1 MHEPIPV
8 TVLTGFLGAGK
19 TTLLR
24 HMLQAE
30 HGLKLAV
37 IENEFSETPIDGQL
51 LGDKPVE
58 LLTLAN
64 GCVCCSIHVELEK
77 ALFLLLDKLDAG
89 ELAFDRLVIECT
101 GLADPAPVAQTFFAD
116 EELAQRYVLDGIVT
130 LVDAVNAERHLQEA
144 IAQAQVGFADRILLS
159 KTDLAE
165 PEQVEALR
173 QRLVRINRRAPLRV
187 VEHGRIDLAELLD
200 IRGFNLNADIAPA
213 PLLRPLAPVG
223 QSADRIRTLVLSSDQ
238 PLDMTRLSAFMEDLL
253 ERHGNSLL
261 RYKGVLDV
269 AGDERRLVFQGVLR
283 LYGFDWDE
291 PWGEG
296 ETRQSVLVFIGDNLP
311 EDEIRAGFAALAPLS
326 RREREKSKKPG
337 ECRAFSCSAD
347 AYLPYTGSLAQ
358 MALTFSRTASTTDS
372 SPMFCRMSQIQPAS
386 SRHSVSPKPRVVT
399 AGVPMRRPEV
409 TNGERG
415 SFGTLFLFTVM

>member
-1 MHEPIPV
+1 VARVILEIAMHPEPIPV

-173 QRLVRINRRAPLRV
+173 QRLARINRRAPLRV

-200 IRGFNLNADIAPA
+200 IRGFNLNADVAAA
-213 PLLRPLAPVG
+213 PLLRPLVPVG
-223 QSADRIRTLVLSSDQ
+223 QSADRIRTLVLSSDK

-326 RREREKSKKPG
+326 LRERG
-337 ECRAFSCSAD
+337 
-347 AYLPYTGSLAQ
+347 
-358 MALTFSRTASTTDS
+358 
-372 SPMFCRMSQIQPAS
+372 
-386 SRHSVSPKPRVVT
+386 
-399 AGVPMRRPEV
+399 
-409 TNGERG
+409 RG
-415 SFGTLFLFTVM
+415 